1 MQNTFDLTERIE
13 SLKAGAISALSLF
26 FVFAIIASVNTLVLA
41 KQFDVLAGFQEMQQF
56 LASGAGAA
64 ASGFLFGVTYRYII
78 RQDTNPHLKSGA
90 VLAFGLARG
99 LAQVDVGLN
108 LKAGLW
114 LFVVLGLESI
124 VLFAVAGK
132 ILDWAMQRQWVKP
145 FG

>member
-1 MQNTFDLTERIE
+1 MQNTFNLTERIE
-13 SLKAGAISALSLF
+13 SLKAGAISALGLFLF
-26 FVFAIIASVNTLVLA
+26 FTIIASVNTLVLA
-41 KQFDVLAGFQEMQQF
+41 EQFDALAGFQEMHQF
-56 LASGAGAA
+56 LASGAGAT

-99 LAQVDVGLN
+99 LAQVEIGLN
-108 LKAGLW
+108 LNADLW

-124 VLFAVAGK
+124 LLFGFAGK
-132 ILDWAMQRQWVKP
+132 ILDLAIQRQWVKP